1 MKLQFS
7 LATLLI
13 CMTVLAVV
21 CAISIKIPAIN
32 MVIDPDPFSS
42 GFVPFSRPPT
52 LSEIAIRLAVWGPTT
67 IAATLGVLWT
77 FRRLKSRPH

>member
-1 MKLQFS
+1 
-7 LATLLI
+7 
-13 CMTVLAVV
+13 MTVLAVV

-52 LSEIAIRLAVWGPTT
+52 LSEIVVRTALWGPLAIAGTLAVVW
-67 IAATLGVLWT
+67 IV
-77 FRRLKSRPH
+77 RRLKSRREIEPPVGVK